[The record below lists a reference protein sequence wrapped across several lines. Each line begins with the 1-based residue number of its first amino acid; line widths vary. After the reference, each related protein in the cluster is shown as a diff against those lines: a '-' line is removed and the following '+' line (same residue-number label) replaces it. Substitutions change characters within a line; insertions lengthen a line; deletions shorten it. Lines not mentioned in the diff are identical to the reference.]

1 MRCNWCGCDQ
11 ETDKHIFFDCILAQ
25 EVWSSI
31 GMLKAICMP
40 AASNFKD
47 WFDCFLKFQGKEIAE
62 LIVVTMWMIWK
73 SRNQSLFAGKDG
85 DAT

>member
-1 MRCNWCGCDQ
+1 M
-11 ETDKHIFFDCILAQ
+11 
-25 EVWSSI
+25 
-31 GMLKAICMP
+31 GMLKAICKP

-73 SRNQSLFAGKDG
+73 SRNRSLFAGKDG
-85 DAT
+85 DATQVGEYAKAFLQEYWNIHKRQETRR